1 MLTTTCP
8 LPMTASMLR
17 ALVRVTTFLVPFVV
31 VCPRA
36 GLAQSSPYHAE
47 MLAGATLRTPLST
60 PALTP
65 ALTVHPDFLGARR
78 FRSRGPGATLMI
90 IGGAGI
96 VAGILVG
103 GSGGTV
109 LILGGVGVG
118 AYGVYLYTR

>member
-1 MLTTTCP
+1 
-8 LPMTASMLR
+8 MLR
-17 ALVRVTTFLVPFVV
+17 ALVRITTFLIPCVV
-31 VCPRA
+31 VCPSA
-36 GLAQSSPYHAE
+36 GLAQSSPYQTE
-47 MLAGATLRTPLST
+47 MLAGATLRAPSST

-65 ALTVHPDFLGARR
+65 ALTVHRDFLGARR
-78 FRSRGPGATLMI
+78 FRSRAPGATLMI